1 MTAQAAGP
9 AVAGNLDVSRLGWTI
24 PSSSGP
30 RSARAKPGQ
39 IRRLY
44 EYDNAFAPISID
56 DSTWGKRQFTYDDNG
71 QLTDADAAFGSER
84 FQYDEARN
92 IAGASSSISSDPV
105 PTPYGRDFDET
116 FGSVIPAPKPIGW
129 QTTPG
134 GVVQIARGPKG
145 ERIQLKH
152 DDCGRLIER
161 RVERDGFRPQ
171 RWRYSWDV
179 HDRLVGVTTLE
190 GEEWLFRYDPFGR
203 RVSKVRRFAEQERHA
218 AALRWPSLVGGDG
231 VPLATRPAHE
241 SATPTDAVPTVG
253 TAYLWDGDH
262 MAAEAPLHLDGHV
275 AWDEATHWHFEENSH
290 RLLAKQLPS
299 DEMLAV
305 VCDHLGTPKEMF
317 DDKGDLVWAADH
329 QVWGAIRTTRTFGK
343 LAVVAKHGREP
354 DELACPWRFPG
365 QYEETETGL
374 YYNRHRHYDPL
385 TGQYA
390 SPDPIG
396 LAGGD
401 RPQGYVSIPS
411 LWSDP
416 LGLAAAGPVNF
427 MGDADQ
433 FFRNA
438 SRRPASN
445 VDPNGGF
452 DVVAH
457 GDPNLIEIMTPRG
470 PIAVDHRTAAVM
482 IKNSPGYNPGT
493 SVRLLSCST
502 GACSTGFG
510 QNLANKLGVPVTAP
524 TDLLWAYPD
533 GRMLVAPALPSGQP
547 DLSRL
552 GSFKTFIPGGNK

>member
-1 MTAQAAGP
+1 
-9 AVAGNLDVSRLGWTI
+9 I
-24 PSSSGP
+24 PTSSGP

-44 EYDNAFAPISID
+44 EYDSAFAPISID

-116 FGSVIPAPKPIGW
+116 FGSIIPAPKPVGW
-129 QTTPG
+129 QTTAG

-152 DDCGRLIER
+152 DECGRLIER

-171 RWRYSWDV
+171 RWRYRWDV

-290 RLLAKQLPS
+290 RLLSKQLPS
-299 DEMLAV
+299 GEVLAV

-317 DDKGDLVWAADH
+317 DVRGELVWAADYH
-329 QVWGAIRTTRTFGK
+329 VWGAIRTARIFGN
-343 LAVVAKHGREP
+343 LAVALKQEREP
-354 DELACPWRFPG
+354 DEFFCLWRFPG
-365 QYEETETGL
+365 QYEDEETGL

-385 TGQYA
+385 AGQYA

-396 LAGGD
+396 LAGGE
-401 RPQGYVSIPS
+401 RPQGYVQNPIIMI
-411 LWSDP
+411 DV
-416 LGLAAAGPVNF
+416 LGLAAELAKNPFSFTQTTASPKFSAEGAFSGKTISDV
-427 MGDADQ
+427 ADMLRKGQ
-433 FFRNA
+433 
-438 SRRPASN
+438 
-445 VDPNGGF
+445 
-452 DVVAH
+452 
-457 GDPNLIEIMTPRG
+457 LTPE
-470 PIAVDHRTAAVM
+470 
-482 IKNSPGYNPGT
+482 
-493 SVRLLSCST
+493 
-502 GACSTGFG
+502 
-510 QNLANKLGVPVTAP
+510 QVPVQVIVVKGRNLVVNTRSSLALRQANIPVEKWKLIDLTQDASTQAAIAERLTRNGLSELGTP
-524 TDLLWAYPD
+524 TIRVT
-533 GRMLVAPALPSGQP
+533 GSG
-547 DLSRL
+547 SKASTYI
-552 GSFKTFIPGGNK
+552 GSGNN